1 MVTLVKSRSC
11 GEVEVYA
18 KQKQEC
24 KLDVEDGGQECKRN
38 VADGRQECEAIQ
50 N

>member
-11 GEVEVYA
+11 GEVEVDV
-18 KQKQEC
+18 KQMQEC
-24 KLDVEDGGQECKRN
+24 KLDVE
-38 VADGRQECEAIQ
+38 DGRQECEAIQ